1 MLRKREV
8 VQETPKKVSYIRKP
22 LAKHSKW
29 SLGLCAAG
37 LPLFAGTLYIT
48 VWEQGQSGM
57 YAGALGFSSLVFSI
71 LGLWY
76 SICALLEKEK
86 NYILARISL
95 PVSGILLIIWLVMI
109 IIGLRS

>member
-37 LPLFAGTLYIT
+37 LLLFAGTLYIT

-57 YAGALGFSSLVFSI
+57 YAGALGFSS

>member
-1 MLRKREV
+1 
-8 VQETPKKVSYIRKP
+8 
-22 LAKHSKW
+22 
-29 SLGLCAAG
+29 
-37 LPLFAGTLYIT
+37 
-48 VWEQGQSGM
+48 M